1 LKIFNGTREQATIIA
16 TQDADQHLVD
26 HISAYTGDPFLR
38 SSMMFEVKYAAG
50 DTHWIT
56 WSRDLDQT
64 VQYENFVREHR
75 ELYPLLF
82 TADQAKR
89 EVSALRSLPIK
100 DVAPGDVV
108 FVHLRYYGH
117 AWYESLSLPDY
128 VHTHYVEQWQYTGW
142 SKLKGTTTIDAYCPI
157 FDETW
162 PNLTNDFVYM
172 YGSNKHLG
180 LNDVLVD

>member
-1 LKIFNGTREQATIIA
+1 
-16 TQDADQHLVD
+16 
-26 HISAYTGDPFLR
+26 
-38 SSMMFEVKYAAG
+38 MMFEVKYAAG

-56 WSRDLDQT
+56 WSRNLDQT

-89 EVSALRSLPIK
+89 EVNALRSLPIIE
-100 DVAPGDVV
+100 VAPGDVV

-128 VHTHYVEQWQYTGW
+128 VHKRYVVRWQYTGW
-142 SKLKGTTTIDAYCPI
+142 SKLQGITTIDAYCPI

-180 LNDVLVD
+180 LNDVLVDEYFRSSQPKLWPAKSPAGTNPNLRKPSGPRKR